1 MFSSFLKFIVIL
13 MGILIFLGVTGII
26 YVVSDKLS
34 SKDVFNDDK
43 NLNINNIYLNEGS
56 KIINSNILDDKL
68 ILTIKLDNTYKI
80 IIYDLKR
87 NKKIKVINIK

>member
-1 MFSSFLKFIVIL
+1 MKFLKFIVIL

-80 IIYDLKR
+80 INSLTYSYFIFF
-87 NKKIKVINIK
+87 

>member
-1 MFSSFLKFIVIL
+1 MKFLKFIVIL

-43 NLNINNIYLNEGS
+43 NLNINNIYLNDGS

>member
-1 MFSSFLKFIVIL
+1 MKFLKFIVIL

>member
-1 MFSSFLKFIVIL
+1 

>member
-1 MFSSFLKFIVIL
+1 MKFLKFIVIL

-26 YVVSDKLS
+26 YVVSEKLS

-68 ILTIKLDNTYKI
+68 ILTIKLDNAYKI

>member
-1 MFSSFLKFIVIL
+1 MKFLKFIVIL

-26 YVVSDKLS
+26 YVVSEKLS

-56 KIINSNILDDKL
+56 IIINSNILDDKL